1 MVIQYKNYRIII
13 TKPPFSNKL
22 EITIVKPIIRRSLQ
36 DYQMSERLR
45 ESITKNAEGI
55 LISGS
60 PGAGKTT
67 LASSLASFYLKQKK
81 IIKTL

>member
-22 EITIVKPIIRRSLQ
+22 EITIVKPIIKRNLQ

-45 ESITKNAEGI
+45 ERITNQD
-55 LISGS
+55 LIN
-60 PGAGKTT
+60 T
-67 LASSLASFYLKQKK
+67 
-81 IIKTL
+81 